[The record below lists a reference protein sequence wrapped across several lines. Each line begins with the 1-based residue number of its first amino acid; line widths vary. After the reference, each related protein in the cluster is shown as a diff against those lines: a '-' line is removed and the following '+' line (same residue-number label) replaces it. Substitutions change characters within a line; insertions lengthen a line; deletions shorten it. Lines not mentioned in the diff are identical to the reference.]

1 MARRRHS
8 RPRVSRNRRRV
19 HRNARKVLR
28 NLFGADVM
36 RDVVTPVIGGTV
48 GFVLARYAGNMAS
61 ARISRLADPRYGKL
75 AAAAVLIPVTFAAA
89 RMYPGMIRQN
99 AGAIVLGVGLA
110 AAESFLRNT
119 PLLGGAPVA
128 ALVAPTAAQAAAAPP
143 DTAAAPG
150 TPAAGIGSYYK
161 EGMLSGLGRGYDLS
175 HAGAPYKG
183 MLGLGETM
191 YAAAGVGEYVS
202 QPMSGLGA
210 TLYAAAG
217 VGEYVDQPMNGLG
230 DSGDGIS
237 GIGDLGEPGDQG
249 AVDNSMNRMESISTI
264 TPTDVAMRALSR
276 PQVRKVTTPFTSGP
290 GGGDSGYAGGM
301 FARHIFSG
309 MVG

>member
-8 RPRVSRNRRRV
+8 RSKVRSSRRRRRI

-28 NLFGADVM
+28 NIFGADVV

-61 ARISRLADPRYGKL
+61 ARFPQLADPRYGKL
-75 AAAAVLIPVTFAAA
+75 AAAALLIPATFAAA
-89 RMYPGMIRQN
+89 KMSPMVREN
-99 AGAIVLGVGLA
+99 SGAVVLGVGLA

-119 PLLGGAPVA
+119 PLLGGAPIA
-128 ALVAPTAAQAAAAPP
+128 AVIAAPSP
-143 DTAAAPG
+143 SG
-150 TPAAGIGSYYK
+150 PAATGSYYN
-161 EGMLSGLGRGYDLS
+161 EGMLGLGRGYDLS
-175 HAGAPYKG
+175 HAGAPYQG
-183 MLGLGETM
+183 ML
-191 YAAAGVGEYVS
+191 
-202 QPMSGLGA
+202 
-210 TLYAAAG
+210 G
-217 VGEYVDQPMNGLG
+217 VGEYVDQPMSGLGATMYAAAGIGEYVDQPMSGLG

-249 AVDNSMNRMESISTI
+249 AVDSSMNRMESISTI
-264 TPTDVAMRALSR
+264 TPTDVAMRAGVR
-276 PQVRKVTTPFTSGP
+276 PQVRRVTTPFASG
-290 GGGDSGYAGGM
+290 DKGYAGGM

>member
-8 RPRVSRNRRRV
+8 RRAAVRSSKRRRRV

-48 GFVLARYAGNMAS
+48 GFVAARYAGNMLS
-61 ARISRLADPRYGKL
+61 ARVPQLADPRYGKL
-75 AAAAVLIPVTFAAA
+75 AAAAVLIPAAFAAA

-99 AGAIVLGVGLA
+99 AGAAVLGVGLA

-119 PLLGGAPVA
+119 PFLGGAPQA
-128 ALVAPTAAQAAAAPP
+128 AVLPAPTGTGAYYA
-143 DTAAAPG
+143 TA
-150 TPAAGIGSYYK
+150 
-161 EGMLSGLGRGYDLS
+161 GLGRGYDLS
-175 HAGAPYKG
+175 HAGAPYQG
-183 MLGLGETM
+183 MLGMGSATM
-191 YAAAGVGEYVS
+191 YAAAGI
-202 QPMSGLGA
+202 
-210 TLYAAAG
+210 
-217 VGEYVDQPMNGLG
+217 GEYVDQPMSGLG

-249 AVDNSMNRMESISTI
+249 AVDSSMNRMESISTI
-264 TPTDVAMRALSR
+264 TPTDLALRAPSR
-276 PQVRKVTTPFTSGP
+276 PQVKRVTTPFASG
-290 GGGDSGYAGGM
+290 DEGYAGGT
-301 FARHIFSG
+301 FARHLFSG